1 MAAWS
6 SDMFPLAPQDM
17 PSVRELY
24 SRHDSFFPLIGAV
37 IEGAQDGVVYVDD
50 PASPRQAY
58 VEHHFGFAQV
68 FGRSNSAFER
78 ALETY
83 LVSDRRFVSPKVRL
97 YGPTHPQFLDQSHF
111 AAIRSERQRFCLGRD
126 RTSAGAGSAGAP
138 AICSML
144 PVVPETLDQIEQTFG
159 VITRFWRTGEDFLK
173 HAHAVVASADEDPAA
188 ICYAAATAG
197 GRAEIDVITLPPF
210 RMQGLG
216 RLVVER
222 FVAACLAAGIEPVWD
237 CFTNNAGSMSL
248 ARAAGFAPAAPPYP
262 FFTFTK

>member
-6 SDMFPLAPQDM
+6 SDMFRQAPEDM
-17 PSVRELY
+17 QSVRDLY
-24 SRHDSFFPLIGAV
+24 SRNDSFFPLIGAV
-37 IEGAQDGVVYVDD
+37 IEGSQDGVIYVDD

-68 FGRSNSAFER
+68 FGSPHFAFER

-83 LVSDRRFVSPKVRL
+83 LVSDRRFASPKVRL
-97 YGPTHPQFLDQSHF
+97 YGQTHPQFLDQSRF
-111 AAIRSERQRFCLGRD
+111 AAIRSERQRFCLVRD
-126 RTSAGAGSAGAP
+126 RTRTGAGSAAAP
-138 AICSML
+138 ATCSML
-144 PVVPETLDQIEQTFG
+144 PALPETLDQIEQAFG
-159 VITRFWRTGEDFLK
+159 IVTRFWRTHQDFLN
-173 HAHAVVASADEDPAA
+173 HAHAIVASTDKVPAA
-188 ICYAAATAG
+188 ICYAAATTG

-210 RMQGLG
+210 RTRGLG

-222 FVAACLAAGIEPVWD
+222 FITACLAADLEPVWD